1 MRHNQAAPA
10 HSVSTLPRIYLA
22 SASPRRHEILSLM
35 GVEHFVL
42 RVPAPEGEDEPRLPG
57 EAAQD
62 YVLRTAREK
71 AERAWQWLQ
80 KLEEMGSDPAQAGGL
95 SAPDAA
101 AVRQLLTDLPA
112 TQGQS
117 GWFLPV
123 LSADT
128 TVILDADILGKPQS
142 QEHAAEMLARLSG
155 RTHAVH
161 TAVVLAHQGGLIED
175 VSVTQVSF
183 RALTRQD
190 IESYCATGEPMGKAG
205 AYGIQGQAG
214 MFASS
219 IHGSYTGVMGLPM
232 FETARLL
239 QSLL

>member
-1 MRHNQAAPA
+1 MQHRLATPA
-10 HSVSTLPRIYLA
+10 QNATALPRIYLA

-57 EAAQD
+57 EAAED
-62 YVLRTAREK
+62 YVRRTAREK
-71 AERAWQWLQ
+71 AERAWRWLEALDDQ
-80 KLEEMGSDPAQAGGL
+80 DSNPAQAGGL
-95 SAPDAA
+95 SASDAA
-101 AVRQLLTDLPA
+101 AMRELATKQPE
-112 TQGQS
+112 TQGGFS
-117 GWFLPV
+117 WFLPV

-128 TVILDADILGKPQS
+128 TVILDSDILGKPQD
-142 QEHAAEMLARLSG
+142 QEHAAEILARLSG

-161 TAVVLAHQGGLIED
+161 TAVVVAHQGRLIDE
-175 VSVTQVSF
+175 VSVTQVCF

-190 IESYCATGEPMGKAG
+190 IEAYCATGEPMGKAG
-205 AYGIQGQAG
+205 AYGIQGRAG
-214 MFASS
+214 MFVSS

-239 QSLL
+239 QSLS